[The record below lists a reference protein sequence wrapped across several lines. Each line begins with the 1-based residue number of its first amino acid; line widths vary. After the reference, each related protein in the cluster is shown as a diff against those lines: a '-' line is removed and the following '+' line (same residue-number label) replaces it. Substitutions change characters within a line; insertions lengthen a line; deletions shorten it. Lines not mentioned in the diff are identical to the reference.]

1 MKSIKFL
8 VISLFLASSG
18 TQAQGLF
25 IHKEESKENHSIIS
39 TKNNKNLIDIMNNSL
54 KGSEDKK
61 KFNTRQSL
69 FTLDTKLDQVSINYN
84 IKEYPLLKNPSF
96 INEAPLPTKKDMMN
110 VKNETN
116 HKSLVKFIASS
127 YNVPNKTAEKIVSS
141 AFKVSKNYKIDP
153 VILLSITAV
162 ESRFDPK
169 AKNGSG
175 AIGLVQ
181 AMPSAHPEKIK
192 DIKKQGKSVY
202 DIESN
207 LALGAQIYSEYLQK
221 SNGNVSLAL
230 QRYNGS
236 VKDSKKRYSRK
247 VLKVMKP
254 LQVAY
259 NH

>member
-18 TQAQGLF
+18 TQAQGFL
-25 IHKEESKENHSIIS
+25 IKKEDSKENHSIIL
-39 TKNNKNLIDIMNNSL
+39 TKNNNLTDIMNNSQ
-54 KGSEDKK
+54 KGSEDTK
-61 KFNTRQSL
+61 KFNPRQSL
-69 FTLDTKLDQVSINYN
+69 FTLDTKLDKVSINYN
-84 IKEYPLLKNPSF
+84 IKEYPLLKSPSF
-96 INEAPLPTKKDMMN
+96 INNAPLPTKKDMLN
-110 VKNETN
+110 VKNETKQ
-116 HKSLVKFIASS
+116 KSLVKFISNS
-127 YNVPNKTAEKIVSS
+127 YNVPNKTAEKIVNS
-141 AFKVSKNYKIDP
+141 AFKVSQNYKIDP

-181 AMPSAHPEKIK
+181 AVPSAHPEKIK

-207 LALGAQIYSEYLQK
+207 LELGAQIYSEYLNK

-236 VKDSKKRYSRK
+236 VKDSKKRYSKK
-247 VLKVMKP
+247 VFKVMKP